1 MAQGREARAYNI
13 TIYVH
18 KKSVRESTTCAAGRD
33 AFWSGAVKCHNDMQI
48 QFPQRIRRSQVRFW
62 FDNNRFKTL
71 LIEFLSVVR

>member
-33 AFWSGAVKCHNDMQI
+33 AFWSGAVSATMTCKFN
-48 QFPQRIRRSQVRFW
+48 FRKESEGLK
-62 FDNNRFKTL
+62 FDSGLTTIVSRL
-71 LIEFLSVVR
+71 YS